1 MEEREGEGETE
12 RERERARER
21 QLHAALGHR
30 GACFLVG
37 YTPPCDPGWRVVVST
52 PMLFQFVLKTN
63 ICHYR

>member
-30 GACFLVG
+30 GACFLAG
-37 YTPPCDPGWRVVVST
+37 YTPPVTQGGV
-52 PMLFQFVLKTN
+52 
-63 ICHYR
+63 